1 MGRNKGVFEIVIL
14 VSVVAYSLG
23 KFKLI
28 RGSQKATS
36 RKFLFTIM
44 ILVLVVGALAYFDN
58 ALTARKYAY
67 EDYNRFDHLWLMQLV
82 PDFLK
87 SLVVNITVYLAEG
100 YRSLSLIMYE
110 NWTPMWGIGHS
121 TILTENFSNILSHD
135 FYSYSY
141 QMKLSRYGIDP
152 FVNWHSAYVW
162 FANDFHWLGVSV
174 VMFMIGYLFASSWMK
189 FLKSGSNSEFVI
201 FFFVVL

>member
-1 MGRNKGVFEIVIL
+1 
-14 VSVVAYSLG
+14 
-23 KFKLI
+23 
-28 RGSQKATS
+28 
-36 RKFLFTIM
+36 
-44 ILVLVVGALAYFDN
+44 
-58 ALTARKYAY
+58 
-67 EDYNRFDHLWLMQLV
+67 
-82 PDFLK
+82 
-87 SLVVNITVYLAEG
+87 
-100 YRSLSLIMYE
+100 
-110 NWTPMWGIGHS
+110 MWGIGHS
-121 TILTENFSNILSHD
+121 AILTENFSNILSHD

-201 FFFVVL
+201 FFFVVLSLVFLSGNTQVFNQTVSTVSFWSILAYSRVVKRLKF